1 MKTQLRKL
9 NRLIKIDC
17 LNPDNYYVIDICKY
31 DMKFQGKFNS
41 DLAKNLTK
49 LFGDGKICDINGYVE
64 FSKHNIKIIL
74 T

>member
-17 LNPDNYYVIDICKY
+17 LNPDNFSVITVYINEITFMGDY
-31 DMKFQGKFNS
+31 T
-41 DLAKNLTK
+41 AKLSTK
-49 LFGDGKICDINGYVE
+49 LAVLFGKGEANASNGFIE
-64 FSKHNIKIIL
+64 FSKYNINVIL